1 MGVNPYRIYNRNEP
15 IPNGRYR
22 MLFHHLKSYVNY
34 NIPKYFHSYPEYG
47 LFSGASQVQ
56 LDVDY
61 EDLIMTIRAFSR
73 LEPIKALL
81 FSNSVLLNERED
93 LQCCRDMFWE
103 DSTHGINPH
112 NIGMFDKEP
121 ESVKEL
127 QAYIESTSM
136 YCVERGEK
144 YINFPPVPVLESF
157 QKERVRGEYYDTQAS
172 TYKTIEVTPE
182 LSDLD

>member
-1 MGVNPYRIYNRNEP
+1 MQNSLYYLEKEEGV
-15 IPNGRYR
+15 
-22 MLFHHLKSYVNY
+22 
-34 NIPKYFHSYPEYG
+34 
-47 LFSGASQVQ
+47 
-56 LDVDY
+56 
-61 EDLIMTIRAFSR
+61 
-73 LEPIKALL
+73 L

-103 DSTHGINPH
+103 DSAHGINPH

-144 YINFPPVPVLESF
+144 YINFPPVPVLEYF